1 MKKFL
6 ATSALL
12 LTLFAQAQTSST
24 DQLQQAA
31 TLLKQFKEPEA
42 LAIYQQVADQQDTN
56 IAVLV
61 KCVELNS
68 SIGNRQ
74 TDKDAKALYFNT
86 AKVYADKALAINS
99 TSADAL
105 YAQSLSYANM
115 ASIEDEN

>member
-6 ATSALL
+6 ATGALL
-12 LTLFAQAQTSST
+12 LAFFAQAQTSST

-31 TLLKQFKEPEA
+31 ALLKQFKEPEA
-42 LAIYQQVADQQDTN
+42 LAIYQQVAAQQDTS

-74 TDKDAKALYFNT
+74 TDKEAKAPYFNT
-86 AKVYADKALAINS
+86 AKKFADKALAVNS
-99 TSADAL
+99 NSADAL
-105 YAQSLSYANM
+105 YAQALNYANL
-115 ASIEDEN
+115 